1 MGFRSLMSRLVQ
13 IDRRWIFLA
22 MALVVAAALLMDLK
36 MPVTVSPDVRRAY
49 QLIDSLPAGTPVLFS
64 WDYDPGSMPEL
75 HPLAEAMLRHAMS
88 KDLKVVMMGHW
99 VTGIPLIERQIAGVI
114 RRDFPDKKYGADY
127 VNLGYK
133 SGQYVVVVSMAQ
145 NIYDA
150 FPQDYY
156 RNRTDT
162 LPLMRR
168 VRSLKD
174 LAAVVSFS
182 AGDPGLL
189 MWIQYAWQRFRV
201 PVTGGCTA
209 VSAPEFSAYLQ
220 SNQLMGLMGGMRGAA
235 EYEILIGRPGQAAT
249 GMSAQS
255 LGHFLIIAFI
265 VIGNIAYFATRK
277 KKEGR

>member
-1 MGFRSLMSRLVQ
+1 MGFKQTMGKLTQ

-22 MALVVAAALLMDLK
+22 MGLVVAIALLVDLK
-36 MPVTVSPDVRRAY
+36 MPVTISQDVRRAY
-49 QLIDSLPAGTPVLFS
+49 DLIDSLPAGTPVLFS

-75 HPLAEAMLRHAMS
+75 HPLADAMLRHAMR

-99 VTGIPLIERQIAGVI
+99 VTGIPLIERQIAGII
-114 RRDFPDKKYGADY
+114 RKDFPEKVYGTDY

-133 SGQYVVVVSMAQ
+133 TGQYVVVVSMAQ

-156 RNRTDT
+156 HNRTDT
-162 LPLMRR
+162 LPLMKK
-168 VRSLKD
+168 VKSLKD
-174 LAAVVSFS
+174 VAAVVSFS

-189 MWIQYAWQRFRV
+189 MWIQFAWQRFRV

-209 VSAPEFSAYLQ
+209 VSAPEFSTYLQ
-220 SNQLMGLMGGMRGAA
+220 SKQLQGLMGGMRGAA
-235 EYEILIGRPGQAAT
+235 EYEMLIGHPAQAT
-249 GMSAQS
+249 IGMSAQS

-265 VIGNIAYFATRK
+265 IIGNIAYFATRK
-277 KKEGR
+277 RKEEK

>member
-1 MGFRSLMSRLVQ
+1 MKMHDFMIKLTQ
-13 IDRRWIFLA
+13 IDRRWIFLS
-22 MALVVAAALLMDLK
+22 MGLVVAIALLIDLK
-36 MPVTVSPDVRRAY
+36 MPVTVTQDVRRAY
-49 QLIDSLPAGTPVLFS
+49 DLIDSLPAGTPVLFS

-75 HPLAEAMLRHAMS
+75 HPLADAMLRHALR
-88 KDLKVVMMGHW
+88 KDLKIVMMGHW
-99 VTGIPLIERQIAGVI
+99 VTGIPLIERQIAEVI
-114 RRDFPDKKYGADY
+114 RKDFPDKVYGTDY

-133 SGQYVVVVSMAQ
+133 SGQYVVVVTMAQ

-162 LPLMRR
+162 LPLMKK
-168 VRSLKD
+168 VKSLKD
-174 LAAVVSFS
+174 VAAVVSFS

-189 MWIQYAWQRFRV
+189 MWIQFAWQRFHV

-209 VSAPEFSAYLQ
+209 VSAPEFAVYLQ
-220 SNQLMGLMGGMRGAA
+220 SNQLQGLMGGMRGAA
-235 EYEILIGRPGQAAT
+235 EYEMLMGRSAKATT

-265 VIGNIAYFATRK
+265 LIGNIAFLATRK
-277 KKEGR
+277 KKEDK

>member
-1 MGFRSLMSRLVQ
+1 
-13 IDRRWIFLA
+13 
-22 MALVVAAALLMDLK
+22 
-36 MPVTVSPDVRRAY
+36 
-49 QLIDSLPAGTPVLFS
+49 
-64 WDYDPGSMPEL
+64 MPEL

-99 VTGIPLIERQIAGVI
+99 VTGIPLIERQIAEVI
-114 RRDFPDKKYGADY
+114 RKDFPAKRYGSDY

-162 LPLMRR
+162 LPLMKQ

-174 LAAVVSFS
+174 LSAIVSFS

-209 VSAPEFSAYLQ
+209 VSVPEFAAYLQ
-220 SNQLMGLMGGMRGAA
+220 SNQLQGLMGGMRGAA
-235 EYEILIGRPGQAAT
+235 EYEMLIGRPAAAST

-265 VIGNIAYFATRK
+265 LVGNIAYFATRQRK
-277 KKEGR
+277 GEK

>member
-1 MGFRSLMSRLVQ
+1 MKMHDFMVKLTQ
-13 IDRRWIFLA
+13 IDRRWIFLS
-22 MALVVAAALLMDLK
+22 MGLVVAIALLIDLK
-36 MPVTVSPDVRRAY
+36 MPVTVTPDVRRAY
-49 QLIDSLPAGTPVLFS
+49 DLIDSLPAGTPVLFS

-75 HPLAEAMLRHAMS
+75 HPLANAMLRHALR
-88 KDLKVVMMGHW
+88 KDLKIVMMGHW
-99 VTGIPLIERQIAGVI
+99 VTGIPLIERQIAEVI
-114 RRDFPDKKYGADY
+114 RQDFPQKIYGTDY

-133 SGQYVVVVSMAQ
+133 SGQYVVVVTMAQ

-162 LPLMRR
+162 LPLMKK
-168 VRSLKD
+168 VKSLKD
-174 LAAVVSFS
+174 VAAVVSFS

-189 MWIQYAWQRFRV
+189 MWIQFAWQRFHV

-209 VSAPEFSAYLQ
+209 VSAPEFAAYLQ
-220 SNQLMGLMGGMRGAA
+220 SNQLQGLMGGMRGAA
-235 EYEILIGRPGQAAT
+235 EYELLINNPAKATT

-265 VIGNIAYFATRK
+265 LIGNIAFLATRK
-277 KKEGR
+277 KKEDK